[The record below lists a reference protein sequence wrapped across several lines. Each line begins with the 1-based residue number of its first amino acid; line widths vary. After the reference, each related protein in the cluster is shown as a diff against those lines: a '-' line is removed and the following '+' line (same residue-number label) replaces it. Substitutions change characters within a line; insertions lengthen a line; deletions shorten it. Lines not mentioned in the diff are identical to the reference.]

1 MRLWRAPI
9 DTPLGTMIAVA
20 SEAGLCALEFTED
33 RARGRKAA
41 RLDRLEA
48 RLRRHFPGHAIEEAE
63 TPVIAGT
70 RLWLS
75 SYFAG
80 VAPASGVP
88 LDQRGGE
95 FEIRVWRALLRIP
108 AGETRSYGSI
118 ASAIGAPG
126 AARAVGMANGAN
138 PIAIIV
144 PCHRVIG
151 SSGALTGYGGGLDR
165 KRWLLDHERRWDRQG
180 LFGAL
185 TASSAGSREAL

>member
-108 AGETRSYGSI
+108 AGETRTY
-118 ASAIGAPG
+118 AEVAEAIGAP
-126 AARAVGMANGAN
+126 RASRSVGSACGAN
-138 PIAIIV
+138 PVPIVV
-144 PCHRVIG
+144 PCHRVVPAAGGVGNYGLGPHRKVELLRREG
-151 SSGALTGYGGGLDR
+151 SLEQVEHP
-165 KRWLLDHERRWDRQG
+165 KRATHPH
-180 LFGAL
+180 
-185 TASSAGSREAL
+185 